1 MNLEGGQDQCHISF
15 RSMIPSF
22 VCDVTEVEM
31 CFAVVLS
38 FAWITG
44 TTLLEVG
51 AVRFLSKVLFQKAYG
66 ADIQS
71 KSCFEWDGIEI
82 KEACY

>member
-1 MNLEGGQDQCHISF
+1 
-15 RSMIPSF
+15 
-22 VCDVTEVEM
+22 M

-51 AVRFLSKVLFQKAYG
+51 AGYFRKLMERTFKAKAVSSG
-66 ADIQS
+66 MV
-71 KSCFEWDGIEI
+71 
-82 KEACY
+82 

>member
-1 MNLEGGQDQCHISF
+1 
-15 RSMIPSF
+15 MIPSF

-51 AVRFLSKVLFQKAYG
+51 AVRFLSKAKAVSSG
-66 ADIQS
+66 MV
-71 KSCFEWDGIEI
+71 
-82 KEACY
+82 